1 MPSGLFLPRQN
12 CYGVCFPALTSQEP
26 DPIASSPAIIET
38 RLENGTPVCLRR
50 VDRGDEQ
57 RIREGIARMSPRSRY
72 MRFFSGAATPP
83 DWVIDRLLD
92 ADGDMH
98 LAWGAIDMSVP
109 GEPAIGAVHAFREA
123 EDRELAEFSVA
134 ILDDWHGQGLGKILT
149 ATLLLEAQ
157 AEGIARFAMNTLA
170 ENRSAIAFARLLG
183 GQRTGSDGTVVA
195 YELLVDEALDR
206 LRQAGDPPGILAVF
220 DAFEKM

>member
-1 MPSGLFLPRQN
+1 MAI
-12 CYGVCFPALTSQEP
+12 V
-26 DPIASSPAIIET
+26 SSPTIIET

-92 ADGDMH
+92 ADGDRH
-98 LAWGAIDMSVP
+98 LAWGAIDMSAP
-109 GEPAIGAVHAFREA
+109 GEPAIGAVHAFREE

-134 ILDDWHGQGLGKILT
+134 ILDDWHGLGLGKILT

-157 AEGIARFAMNTLA
+157 GEGIARFAMNTLA

-183 GQRTGSDGTVVA
+183 GRRTGSDGTVVA
-195 YELLVDEALDR
+195 FELLVDEALER